1 MPVVISTAASQPPV
15 PEAGRVQ
22 GLSSAEALRRLASQ
36 GPNVLPQSDGRSG
49 LRIMR
54 SVLAEPML
62 LLLVGASTV
71 HLLLGDPADAA
82 ILGVSVFLVVGL
94 TFYQQYRSERALE
107 ALRELGNPMARVRRD
122 GRILSL
128 PSRDIVPGD
137 VLLLSEGDRVPA
149 DARLLTDG
157 ATAGDQALQL
167 DESLLTGE
175 SVAVRRASG
184 MAAQDRVHAGTL
196 VVSGHATAEVTATGA
211 DTAIGRIGTSM
222 QHLRTPPTP
231 MQRQIRRAVLV
242 FSALALAASTLVA
255 VLHFLL
261 HRDWLQAAL
270 AGVTLAMANVP
281 EEFPVVLSVF
291 LALGAWRMARHR
303 ALVRR
308 PPAIEALGA
317 VTVLC
322 VDKTGTL
329 TENRM
334 AVAELVT
341 DGDRSS
347 LPDHLSPGLRDLLES
362 ADAASADDAVDPMES
377 ALRTALR
384 GAPSAT
390 RPPDAQRVAEYPLTP
405 ELLAVG
411 HAWRL
416 PGRADIGIFCKGAP
430 EAVALLCGLP
440 EGQRAAVLGEVA
452 AMGRRGLR
460 VLAVAASPVGAGLC
474 SPPASLRDCP
484 LQWRGLVGFADPL
497 RAGVP
502 EAVREAT
509 TAGIRVLMLTGDHPE
524 TARAIAAQAGIP
536 SDTVAVGDAI
546 FSHDKDDIVRK
557 LGDTHVFARI
567 KPELKLALVQA
578 LQASGHVVAMTGDG
592 VNDAPALMAAHV
604 GVAMGARGTDVARE
618 ASSIVLLDDNFVT
631 IVRAIRRG
639 RIIYDNI
646 VRAVRYIL
654 AVHVPITGLALLPL
668 LLGEPLVLLPLHVVC
683 LELIIDPASTLVFER
698 EAGAPDIMRRPPRSP
713 RHRMLNAPL
722 LLESLGQGGLA
733 FVAVIVLYLLG
744 RSQDLP
750 VQQTGTLAFVAL
762 VICNLSLIVTN
773 RIGAEQEPWWRR
785 RNPVFWIIAASALL
799 LLASVTFLAGPSR
812 WFGFERPPLSLLAVA
827 LVLPPLL
834 LGSAEWLRQRWL
846 RRPAHFAA
854 GQWPTCP
861 AGREPIDPGQYA
873 SADEMGSSG
882 PPSHGESL

>member
-1 MPVVISTAASQPPV
+1 M
-15 PEAGRVQ
+15 Q
-22 GLSSAEALRRLASQ
+22 GLSSTEALRRLASQ
-36 GPNVLPQSDGRSG
+36 GPNVLPQPDGRSG

-62 LLLVGASTV
+62 LLLVGASTI

-82 ILGVSVFLVVGL
+82 MLGVSVLLVVGL
-94 TFYQQYRSERALE
+94 TFHQEYRSERALK
-107 ALRELGNPMARVRRD
+107 ALRALGNPMARVRRD
-122 GRILSL
+122 GRVQSL
-128 PSRDIVPGD
+128 PSRDIVLGD
-137 VLLLSEGDRVPA
+137 VLMLSEGDRVPA

-157 ATAGDQALQL
+157 ETADDQTLQL

-184 MAAQDRVHAGTL
+184 TAAQDLVHAGTL
-196 VVSGHATAEVTATGA
+196 VVGGHATAEVTATGA
-211 DTAIGRIGTSM
+211 DTAIGRIGASLH
-222 QHLRTPPTP
+222 HLRTPPTP
-231 MQRQIRRAVLV
+231 MQRQIRRAVVV
-242 FSALALAASTLVA
+242 FSALALAASTLVT

-334 AVAELVT
+334 AVAELVS
-341 DGDRSS
+341 GGNRSS
-347 LPDHLSPGLRDLLES
+347 LSGHLSADLRNLLES
-362 ADAASADDAVDPMES
+362 ADAACADDAVDPMES

-384 GAPSAT
+384 GSPSAM
-390 RPPDAQRVAEYPLTP
+390 RLPDAQRVAEYPLTP
-405 ELLAVG
+405 ALLAVG

-416 PGRADIGIFCKGAP
+416 PGRADIAVFCKGAP

-440 EGQRAAVLGEVA
+440 EGQRAAMLGEA
-452 AMGRRGLR
+452 GAMGRRGLR
-460 VLAVAASPVGAGLC
+460 VIAVAASPAGAGLC
-474 SPPASLRDCP
+474 SPPACLGDCP
-484 LQWRGLVGFADPL
+484 LEWRGLVGFADPL

-502 EAVREAT
+502 EAVCEAT
-509 TAGIRVLMLTGDHPE
+509 AAGIRVLMLTGDHPE

-536 SDTVAVGDAI
+536 ADTVAVGDAI
-546 FSHDKDDIVRK
+546 FSNGKDDIARR
-557 LGDTHVFARI
+557 LRDTHVFARI
-567 KPELKLALVQA
+567 RPELKLALVQA

-631 IVRAIRRG
+631 IVHAIRRG

-698 EAGAPDIMRRPPRSP
+698 EGGAPDIMQRPPRSP
-713 RHRMLNAPL
+713 QHRMLNAPL
-722 LLESLGQGGLA
+722 VLGSLGQGGLA
-733 FVAVIVLYLLG
+733 FVAVIVVYLLG
-744 RSQDLP
+744 RSLDLP
-750 VQQTGTLAFVAL
+750 AQQTGTLAFVAL

-773 RIGAEQEPWWRR
+773 RIGAAQEPWWRR
-785 RNPVFWIIAASALL
+785 RNPVFWIIAAAALL
-799 LLASVTFLAGPSR
+799 LLASVTFLAGPAR
-812 WFGFERPPLSLLAVA
+812 WFGFERPPLALLVIA

-834 LGSAEWLRQRWL
+834 LVSAEWLRQRWL
-846 RRPAHFAA
+846 RRSARIAL
-854 GQWPTCP
+854 GQYPP
-861 AGREPIDPGQYA
+861 RPVGQGPVDPGQYA
-873 SADEMGSSG
+873 PGGEVGPSG
-882 PPSHGESL
+882 QPPHGESS